1 MYKDRDD
8 AWLDGI
14 GLIGLDW
21 MGLDALDWMD
31 SIDGIRL
38 DSIGF
43 DWIGWDLIDGIGPT
57 ALRPLIQLADIETM
71 TAV

>member
-8 AWLDGI
+8 AWFDGI
-14 GLIGLDW
+14 GLMGLDW

-38 DSIGF
+38 DSIGL
-43 DWIGWDLIDGIGPT
+43 DLIDGIGPT

>member
-1 MYKDRDD
+1 MH
-8 AWLDGI
+8 WI
-14 GLIGLDW
+14 GWIRLMGFDW
-21 MGLDALDWMD
+21 
-31 SIDGIRL
+31 IRL

-57 ALRPLIQLADIETM
+57 ALRPLIQLADIEKM

>member
-1 MYKDRDD
+1 MMR
-8 AWLDGI
+8 
-14 GLIGLDW
+14 
-21 MGLDALDWMD
+21 ALMDWMD
-31 SIDGIRL
+31 WMDLIGL

-57 ALRPLIQLADIETM
+57 ALRPLIQLADIEKL

>member
-1 MYKDRDD
+1 MMRG
-8 AWLDGI
+8 LMGF

-31 SIDGIRL
+31 SIHGNRSDWIRL
-38 DSIGF
+38 

-57 ALRPLIQLADIETM
+57 ALRPLIQLADIENM
-71 TAV
+71 TAM